1 MSGINNQNN
10 FPYQNQSN
18 QTRGDTPYSSMDI
31 NNNQSQNMNNQLNF
45 SNQVNSNM
53 SNNIRYTEAPNMRY
67 QAPQMPQNL
76 NQKDISRMTEFNKGQ
91 ERPLWSYRETKYDEF
106 KIPRD
111 TEHITTTSITRIEPK
126 KKEKDIPPKTDFDD
140 WQKKDKIYF
149 NNNKYQ
155 KVKVTKKLKN
165 NEKTGQKRG
174 PQDDYDHNN
183 YNQNYNNNF
192 NYDNNNNSQYNNN
205 NIPYNDN
212 NNKNQYNDNINPYND
227 NNNNNQYNDNIN
239 PYNDN
244 NNQYNDSNNQYN
256 NNINNNQYNDNDN
269 DNNNQYNNNNNNY
282 NDDSID
288 YNQKIDDNDLKNDND
303 NYEIDVDALADVD
316 SAKNDQNE
324 EEDDVGEY
332 TPNLKGFN
340 ANNTPNNLNDNNIN
354 ENLQKINLN
363 NNLNNLN
370 NQRNPRPS
378 FVESTTQ
385 KVTDIID
392 QINTIPEPNLQSWNL
407 VADYTP

>member
-10 FPYQNQSN
+10 FPYPNRSSL
-18 QTRGDTPYSSMDI
+18 TRGDTPYSSMEI
-31 NNNQSQNMNNQLNF
+31 NNNQPQNMNNQINF
-45 SNQVNSNM
+45 SNPVNSNM
-53 SNNIRYTEAPNMRY
+53 SNNIRYTEAPNMRN
-67 QAPQMPQNL
+67 QAPQLPQNL
-76 NQKDISRMTEFNKGQ
+76 NQKDISIMTEFNTGQ
-91 ERPLWSYRETKYDEF
+91 ERPLWSYREIKYDEF

-111 TEHITTTSITRIEPK
+111 TENITTASITRVEPK
-126 KKEKDIPPKTDFDD
+126 KKEEEIPPKTDFDD

-155 KVKVTKKLKN
+155 KVRVTKKLKN
-165 NEKTGQKRG
+165 NEKTGQRRG

-192 NYDNNNNSQYNNN
+192 NYDNNNNNQYNNN
-205 NIPYNDN
+205 NNPYNDN
-212 NNKNQYNDNINPYND
+212 NNINQYNDNNNPYNNNKNNNNNNNPYND
-227 NNNNNQYNDNIN
+227 NNNNN

-244 NNQYNDSNNQYN
+244 NNP
-256 NNINNNQYNDNDN
+256 
-269 DNNNQYNNNNNNY
+269 YNNNNNNN

-288 YNQKIDDNDLKNDND
+288 YNQKNDNDNDVKNDND
-303 NYEIDVDALADVD
+303 NYEIDLDALADVD

-324 EEDDVGEY
+324 EEDDEGEY
-332 TPNLKGFN
+332 IPNLKESN
-340 ANNTPNNLNDNNIN
+340 ANNAPNNLNNNNIN
-354 ENLQKINLN
+354 ENLQENKLN